1 MKQEYIGKVLIPG
14 ALRSIA
20 DDGIVAYTTDLYDP
34 KLQMTQSE
42 INNIEGGIHDDY
54 GWHVLNKIDYDNMP
68 VHSNNVIYFLIGDN
82 EALEGDNVLQGI
94 TLSLDANLTN
104 NNLNISG
111 TLSNNTLTL

>member
-20 DDGIVAYTTDLYDP
+20 DDGVVAYTTDLYDP

-42 INNIEGGIHDDY
+42 INSIEGGIHDDY
-54 GWHVLNKIDYDNMP
+54 GWHVLNKTDYDNMP
-68 VHSNNVIYFLIGDN
+68 VHSNNVIYFLIGDD
-82 EALEGDNVLQGI
+82 EALEGDSMLHEQ
-94 TLSLDANLTN
+94 TLSLDATLNVS
-104 NNLNISG
+104 NLNVSG